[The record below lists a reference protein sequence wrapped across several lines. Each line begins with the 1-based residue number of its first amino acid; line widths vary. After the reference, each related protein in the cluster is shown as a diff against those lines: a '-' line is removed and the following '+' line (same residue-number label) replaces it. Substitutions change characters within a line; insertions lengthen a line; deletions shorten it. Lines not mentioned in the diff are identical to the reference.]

1 MKNWNECT
9 SGNMP
14 ENLLPITSKETN
26 GHDFIDKYT
35 EPVLVTDDLKKEV
48 RECRRI
54 HNCHPSN
61 PCWFWEIKLNLN
73 APFRIRYWSQKETD
87 LTEISKFEW
96 KEKTCEDIIEDMRNM
111 KKMLI

>member
-26 GHDFIDKYT
+26 GHDLIDKYT

-48 RECRRI
+48 RECRRV
-54 HNCHPSN
+54 HNCHPAISR
-61 PCWFWEIKLNLN
+61 WFWEIKLNFN
-73 APFRIRYWSQKETD
+73 DPFRIRYWSQKETA
-87 LTEISKFEW
+87 LT
-96 KEKTCEDIIEDMRNM
+96 
-111 KKMLI
+111 